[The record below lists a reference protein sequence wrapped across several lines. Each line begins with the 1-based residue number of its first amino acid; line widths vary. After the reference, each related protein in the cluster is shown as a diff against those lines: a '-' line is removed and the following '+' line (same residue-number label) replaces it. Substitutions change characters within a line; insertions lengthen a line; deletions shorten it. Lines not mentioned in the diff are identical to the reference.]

1 MASSQFNDTFD
12 IWPFNPSRW
21 KIFMKWLLGLIIG
34 ILISFIVF
42 IMLILVWWI
51 VNEAIA
57 TSLLWTTQ
65 VNPLL
70 PLILVII
77 AFLWT
82 FLWSI
87 TMAFT
92 YNMLYP
98 EKYYDMSKM
107 FSLIFFANIIAFVF
121 FMWLYLLFAWGIN
134 ELFFVL
140 ALHIMFTVFLTF
152 SLIEISS
159 NPNYAAVHILWA
171 AIGLIIAIVI
181 FGIVY
186 KMIDVTVWSS
196 AHIMLALPPVIIYA
210 SLPFWHWLREKIYYK
225 LYSNWA
231 NFFYIPSL
239 SEVLVDEAESEE
251 VQVEVDI
258 DM

>member
-34 ILISFIVF
+34 ILISFIIF

-57 TSLLWTTQ
+57 TSLLWSTQ

-98 EKYYDMSKM
+98 EKYYDMGKM

-121 FMWLYLLFAWGIN
+121 FMWLYLLFAWGID

-140 ALHIMFTVFLTF
+140 AFHVMFTVFLTF
-152 SLIEISS
+152 SLIEIST
-159 NPNYAAVHILWA
+159 NPNYAAVHIFGCSDLNDHCSGYLWDS
-171 AIGLIIAIVI
+171 V
-181 FGIVY
+181 
-186 KMIDVTVWSS
+186 
-196 AHIMLALPPVIIYA
+196 
-210 SLPFWHWLREKIYYK
+210 
-225 LYSNWA
+225 
-231 NFFYIPSL
+231 
-239 SEVLVDEAESEE
+239 
-251 VQVEVDI
+251 
-258 DM
+258 